1 MFASLPPSALDFMD
15 WPWARIEPYFQDL
28 LSRQVNQANV
38 EAWLSDWTRLA
49 NLLSERF
56 TRLEIATTVDTTDEE
71 AKKRYNGFLDEIY
84 PHAESM
90 EHKLKQKLLESGVEP
105 ADFEI
110 PLRNMRAEVEI
121 FKEENLPLLSH
132 EMKLSIEYDK
142 ISGAQSVEWEGEEL
156 TVLQLKR
163 VYQDLDRDKRERA
176 WKLGAQRQLED
187 RQALNELWQ
196 NLLQVRLEIAE
207 NAGKADFR
215 AYQWQRFKRFDY
227 TPQDCKSF
235 HEAIEE
241 VVVPAAE
248 RIYEK
253 RRERLGVA
261 RLRPWDLTVDA
272 LGREPLRPFEDVDEL
287 KSTAGTIFQ
296 NVDPQLGKY
305 FEIMRRETL
314 LDLYNRKGKAQGGY
328 CADFEVI
335 QRPFIFMNAVG
346 LQEDVQTLLHEGGH
360 AFHVFETSQLPYHQ
374 QLQVGMEFAEVAS
387 MGMEL
392 LASPYLAKEMG
403 GFYSPVQAARARIE
417 HLDEDILRFWPYMA
431 VVDAFQHWVYE
442 NPEQA
447 ADPSNCDATWSDLWR
462 RFMRGVDWSG
472 LEDEMATGWQR
483 KLHIFQIPF
492 YYVEYGLAQLGAV
505 QVWRNA
511 VKDQDAA
518 VAAYRKALSLGGTRP
533 LPELFAAAGAKFA
546 FDADTLHMAVDAI
559 ETTIDRLEEENRV
572 R

>member
-1 MFASLPPSALDFMD
+1 MFTSLPSTVQDFMT
-15 WPWARIEPYFQDL
+15 WPWSKTEPYFQDL
-28 LSRQVNQANV
+28 LSRPVSQKTV
-38 EAWLSDWTRLA
+38 ESWLSDWTHLA

-56 TRLEIATTVDTTDEE
+56 TRLEIATTVDTTDEG
-71 AKKRYNGFLDEIY
+71 AKERYNSFLDEIF

-90 EHKLKQKLLESGVEP
+90 DFKLKQKLLESGVKP
-105 ADFEI
+105 PDFDI
-110 PLRNMRAEVEI
+110 PLRNLRAEVGI
-121 FKEENLPLLSH
+121 FREENLPLLSQ

-142 ISGAQSVEWEGEEL
+142 ISGAQTVELDGEEL

-163 VYQDLDRDKRERA
+163 IYQDLNRDKRERA
-176 WKLGAQRQLED
+176 WRLGAQRQLED

-196 NLLQVRLEIAE
+196 KLLQVRLEIAA

-215 AYQWQRFKRFDY
+215 TYQWQRFKRFDY
-227 TPQDCKSF
+227 TPQDCRTF

-253 RRERLGVA
+253 RRERLGLE
-261 RLRPWDLTVDA
+261 RLRPWDLLVDA
-272 LGREPLRPFEDVDEL
+272 FGREPLRPFKDVDGLEN
-287 KSTAGTIFQ
+287 TAETIFH

-305 FEIMRRETL
+305 FEIMRREAL
-314 LDLYNRKGKAQGGY
+314 LDLENRKGKAHGGY
-328 CADFEVI
+328 CADFDVI
-335 QRPFIFMNAVG
+335 HRPFIFMNAVG
-346 LQEDVQTLLHEGGH
+346 IHEDVQTLLHEGGH

-392 LASPYLAKEMG
+392 LASPYLAQEKG
-403 GFYSPVQAARARIE
+403 GFYTTAQAARARIE
-417 HLDEDILRFWPYMA
+417 HLDEDIIRFWPYMA

-442 NPEQA
+442 NPEKA
-447 ADPSNCDATWSDLWR
+447 LDPSNCDDTWSQLWR

-511 VKDQDAA
+511 VQDQAAA
-518 VAAYRKALSLGGTRP
+518 VAAYRQALSLGGTRP
-533 LPELFAAAGAKFA
+533 LPELFATAGAKFA
-546 FDADTLHMAVDAI
+546 FDADTLRMAVDAI
-559 ETTIDRLEEENRV
+559 EATIDSLEEENRV